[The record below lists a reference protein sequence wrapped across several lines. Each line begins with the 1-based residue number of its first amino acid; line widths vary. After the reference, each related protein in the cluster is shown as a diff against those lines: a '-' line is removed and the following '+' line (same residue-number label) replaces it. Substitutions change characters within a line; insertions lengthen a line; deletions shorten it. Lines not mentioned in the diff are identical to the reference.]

1 MSAKENPMNKTIISI
16 LIWLVCMP
24 CMLAAETSKE
34 LEEAK
39 EKAKKEANALFDTYE
54 TEAYT
59 EKVRKLMDLC
69 LKANDEE
76 LYYKSWSNLATFT
89 FRHNPQ
95 KGLKVADEMRDYAKE
110 HDSKYGLITALYTQ
124 ANMSVKWA
132 WTIGQWNCVNRPL
145 ITRTNICRISTAP
158 IFTGCLPKSTSLSI
172 GRKKPLTHLTEASG
186 SPT

>member
-1 MSAKENPMNKTIISI
+1 M
-16 LIWLVCMP
+16 IWLVCMT

-39 EKAKKEANALFDTYE
+39 EKAKKEAIALFDTNE

-59 EKVRKLMDLC
+59 EKVHKLMDLC

-95 KGLKVADEMRDYAKE
+95 KGLKVAAEMRDYAKE
-110 HDSKYGLITALYTQ
+110 HQRARQ
-124 ANMSVKWA
+124 QVRHRH
-132 WTIGQWNCVNRPL
+132 RPL
-145 ITRTNICRISTAP
+145 HA
-158 IFTGCLPKSTSLSI
+158 G
-172 GRKKPLTHLTEASG
+172 
-186 SPT
+186 

>member
-1 MSAKENPMNKTIISI
+1 MSKTIISI

-69 LKANDEE
+69 LKTNDEE
-76 LYYKSWSNLATFT
+76 LYYKSWSTEG
-89 FRHNPQ
+89 HS
-95 KGLKVADEMRDYAKE
+95 VALPFLTKII
-110 HDSKYGLITALYTQ
+110 S
-124 ANMSVKWA
+124 SV
-132 WTIGQWNCVNRPL
+132 TI
-145 ITRTNICRISTAP
+145 
-158 IFTGCLPKSTSLSI
+158 
-172 GRKKPLTHLTEASG
+172 
-186 SPT
+186 